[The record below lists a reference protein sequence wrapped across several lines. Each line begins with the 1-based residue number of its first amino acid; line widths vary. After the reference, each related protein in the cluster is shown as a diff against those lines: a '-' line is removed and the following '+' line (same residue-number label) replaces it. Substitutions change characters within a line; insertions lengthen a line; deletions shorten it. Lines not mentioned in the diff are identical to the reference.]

1 MKNNF
6 IKTLSILGALF
17 LVLMNSSCEDV
28 LTDSN
33 VNHID
38 ELTLTV
44 SNPELVLQESK
55 PNEELSFNWTTG
67 TNKGTS
73 ASISYVLQIDKEG
86 NNYATAIDYEM
97 GTNSYSF
104 SINSTTLNY
113 ILINTFGVQAGATQ
127 NFDARVIATVANS
140 TVETQIASSPFSVT
154 TYLPVSK
161 ELYIIGS
168 ATSVGWDISNALP
181 LTLSS
186 TKPGTFVYQGSLS
199 TGTFKLPVN
208 KNGCFCQDFYTK
220 SSTDTT
226 KMIHNIGGSG
236 DDLQWQITQAGQYK
250 ITADLLNL
258 TISIEAIAGAPFSQ
272 IYIVGDASPS
282 GWDVNNPKAFTQS
295 QDNPFIF
302 TYEANLTQGN
312 FKILAGAKGDFC
324 GEWYRPLTDGQALS
338 STAVEQNSGCTVD
351 NKWAVG
357 AGEVGRYKITLDT
370 QNNTIKIQKV
380 NLYIIGDGGP
390 NGWNIA
396 TPTAMIYSNGNYIY
410 TGALGSDNATGEFK
424 ISKFKGD
431 WCDGDWINP
440 ATANQSILN
449 GSFITTHK
457 CDGPD
462 NKWKLQT
469 GNAGNYQISINLD
482 TKIMTIVPQ

>member
-17 LVLMNSSCEDV
+17 LALMNTSCEDT
-28 LTDSN
+28 LNDSN
-33 VNHID
+33 LNQND

-44 SNPELVLQESK
+44 SSPELVLDERQ
-55 PNEELSFNWTTG
+55 PNDKLTFNWTTG
-67 TNKGTS
+67 TNEGTS

-97 GTNSYSF
+97 GVNSYSF
-104 SINSTTLNY
+104 SINSTTLNT
-113 ILINTFGVQAGATQ
+113 ILLNTFGVQAGATQ
-127 NFDARVIATVANS
+127 NFEARVIATVAN
-140 TVETQIASSPFSVT
+140 ENAENQIASTTFSVT

-161 ELYIIGS
+161 ELYLIGS
-168 ATSVGWDISNALP
+168 ATSSGWDISNALP

-186 TKPGTFVYQGSLS
+186 TKPGTFVYQGALS

-208 KNGCFCQDFYTK
+208 KEDCLCQDFYTK
-220 SSTDTT
+220 SATDGT
-226 KMIHNIGGSG
+226 KMVHNINSSG
-236 DDLQWQITQAGQYK
+236 NDLQWQITQAGQYK

-258 TISIEAIAGAPFSQ
+258 TITIEAVVGPAFSD

-295 QDNPFIF
+295 PVNPFIF
-302 TYEANLTQGN
+302 TYEANLTQGS
-312 FKILAGAKGDFC
+312 FKILAGTKGDWC

-338 STAVEQNSGCTVD
+338 STAVDQNSGCTVD
-351 NKWAVG
+351 NKWTVG

-370 QNNTIKIQKV
+370 QNNTINIQKV

-396 TPTAMIYSNGNYIY
+396 TPSAMTFSNGNYTY

-440 ATANQSILN
+440 STANQSILN
-449 GSFITTHK
+449 GSFITTHG

-469 GNAGNYQISINLD
+469 GSAGNYQITINLD
-482 TKIMTIVPQ
+482 TKVMTIVPQ